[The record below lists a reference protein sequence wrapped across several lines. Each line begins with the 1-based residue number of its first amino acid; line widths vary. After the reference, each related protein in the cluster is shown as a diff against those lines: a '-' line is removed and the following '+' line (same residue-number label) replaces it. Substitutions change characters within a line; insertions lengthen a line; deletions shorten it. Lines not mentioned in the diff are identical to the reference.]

1 MPSLRLLNKIN
12 PHEET
17 AANRRPFSWH
27 YPLEM
32 MMSELINFDDFEK
45 VNIRVGRIVDAQD
58 FPEARK
64 PAYKLWVDFG
74 TELGV
79 KKTSAQVTQNYS
91 KEELIGRMVAGVVN
105 FPPRQIGKYMSEFLV
120 LGFPDENGNVTLVRP
135 DKDVP
140 LGGKLF

>member
-1 MPSLRLLNKIN
+1 MN
-12 PHEET
+12 
-17 AANRRPFSWH
+17 
-27 YPLEM
+27 
-32 MMSELINFDDFEK
+32 ELIEFSNFEK
-45 VNIRVGRIVDAQD
+45 VNIRVGRIIDAQD

-64 PAYKLWVDFG
+64 PAFKLWVDFG
-74 TELGV
+74 PEIGV

-120 LGFPDENGNVTLVRP
+120 LGFPDEDGNVTLIRP